1 MQNKIDEAAR
11 MFNKTKDPYYRDQWY
26 KLIER
31 FYNGTNNT
39 ERQVVPLIPVTKKM
53 MEGLSL
59 LDRLN
64 CFDLCDILRLKLAG
78 YVDTLNLYNG

>member
-26 KLIER
+26 KLVER

-39 ERQVVPLIPVTKKM
+39 ERRVVPINTRNKKDVRRLIP
-53 MEGLSL
+53 S
-59 LDRLN
+59 RSSWLN
-64 CFDLCDILRLKLAG
+64 VL
-78 YVDTLNLYNG
+78 

>member
-26 KLIER
+26 KLVER

-39 ERQVVPLIPVTKKM
+39 ERRVVPINTRNKKDVRRLIP
-53 MEGLSL
+53 S
-59 LDRLN
+59 RSSW
-64 CFDLCDILRLKLAG
+64 
-78 YVDTLNLYNG
+78 LNLL

>member
-39 ERQVVPLIPVTKKM
+39 ERRVVPINTRNKKDDGRPIP
-53 MEGLSL
+53 S
-59 LDRLN
+59 RSSW
-64 CFDLCDILRLKLAG
+64 
-78 YVDTLNLYNG
+78 LNLL

>member
-26 KLIER
+26 KLVER

-39 ERQVVPLIPVTKKM
+39 ERRVGPINTRNKKDVRRLIP
-53 MEGLSL
+53 S
-59 LDRLN
+59 RSSW
-64 CFDLCDILRLKLAG
+64 
-78 YVDTLNLYNG
+78 LNLL

>member
-26 KLIER
+26 KLVER

-39 ERQVVPLIPVTKKM
+39 ELRVVPINTRNKKDVRRLIP
-53 MEGLSL
+53 S
-59 LDRLN
+59 RSSW
-64 CFDLCDILRLKLAG
+64 
-78 YVDTLNLYNG
+78 LNLL